1 MKIKKFDKRISY
13 FDNTQFQTIK
23 QFNKR
28 SKRPTTKT
36 IMSVPTAE
44 IQTFLSS
51 LQNVIG
57 EFAKTLDAEPK
68 RKKIVKKASKKAKVE
83 KAEKEEPKKRG
94 RPAKAKAEKE
104 EPKKSGRPAKAKA
117 EKEEPKKRG
126 RPAKVKAEKEETSV
140 PKRRGRPPKT
150 KAENVEEVVDAAK
163 ALVEMS
169 QKSAP
174 KKRGRPTKPE
184 NVGKPKPQRKAPQ
197 ASAKDFEIG
206 DSMTGLDGLVWI
218 VAQRAKTG
226 GLYWKKAFLLEDN

>member
-1 MKIKKFDKRISY
+1 MITNNS
-13 FDNTQFQTIK
+13 K
-23 QFNKR
+23 QSSNSNKR
-28 SKRPTTKT
+28 LKRPRTKT

-44 IQTFLSS
+44 IQTFLAS

-57 EFAKTLDAEPK
+57 EFAKTLEAEPK
-68 RKKIVKKASKKAKVE
+68 RKKIVKKASKA
-83 KAEKEEPKKRG
+83 KAEKEATAEPKKRG
-94 RPAKAKAEKE
+94 RPAKAKAEKVE
-104 EPKKSGRPAKAKA
+104 LSA
-117 EKEEPKKRG
+117 
-126 RPAKVKAEKEETSV
+126 

-150 KAENVEEVVDAAK
+150 KAVNEEEVVDAAK

-197 ASAKDFEIG
+197 ASAKDFQVG

-226 GLYWKKAFLLEDN
+226 GLYWKKAYLLEDK

>member
-1 MKIKKFDKRISY
+1 MINKIDFFLIDKRISF
-13 FDNTQFQTIK
+13 FDNKQFKTIK

-28 SKRPTTKT
+28 LKRPTTKT

-57 EFAKTLDAEPK
+57 EFAKTLEAEPK

-94 RPAKAKAEKE
+94 RPAKA
-104 EPKKSGRPAKAKA
+104 
-117 EKEEPKKRG
+117 
-126 RPAKVKAEKEETSV
+126 KAEKEETSV

-218 VAQRAKTG
+218 VAQLRVTTFR
-226 GLYWKKAFLLEDN
+226 L

>member
-1 MKIKKFDKRISY
+1 MIFFFFDKRISY

-57 EFAKTLDAEPK
+57 EFAKTLEAEPK

-83 KAEKEEPKKRG
+83 
-94 RPAKAKAEKE
+94 
-104 EPKKSGRPAKAKA
+104 KA

>member
-1 MKIKKFDKRISY
+1 
-13 FDNTQFQTIK
+13 
-23 QFNKR
+23 
-28 SKRPTTKT
+28 
-36 IMSVPTAE
+36 MSVPTAD

-57 EFAKTLDAEPK
+57 EFAKTLKEEPK
-68 RKKIVKKASKKAKVE
+68 RKKIVKKASKAKAEKADKEEPKKRGRPAKAKAE

-94 RPAKAKAEKE
+94 RPAKAEKA
-104 EPKKSGRPAKAKA
+104 
-117 EKEEPKKRG
+117 
-126 RPAKVKAEKEETSV
+126 ETSV

-150 KAENVEEVVDAAK
+150 KTKVENEVDVVDVAK
-163 ALVEMS
+163 ALVDMS
-169 QKSAP
+169 EKTVA

-206 DSMTGLDGLVWI
+206 DSMTGLDGFVWI

-226 GLYWKKAFLLEDN
+226 GHYWKKAYLIEDK

>member
-1 MKIKKFDKRISY
+1 
-13 FDNTQFQTIK
+13 
-23 QFNKR
+23 
-28 SKRPTTKT
+28 
-36 IMSVPTAE
+36 MSVPTAD

-57 EFAKTLDAEPK
+57 EFAKTLEAEPK
-68 RKKIVKKASKKAKVE
+68 RKKIVKKASKAKAE
-83 KAEKEEPKKRG
+83 KAEKAEKADKEEPKKRG
-94 RPAKAKAEKE
+94 RPAKAKAEKAE
-104 EPKKSGRPAKAKA
+104 LSAPKKRGRPAKAKA
-117 EKEEPKKRG
+117 EKEELS
-126 RPAKVKAEKEETSV
+126 A

-150 KAENVEEVVDAAK
+150 KAVNEDEVVGAAK

-169 QKSAP
+169 QKSTP

-206 DSMTGLDGLVWI
+206 DSMTGLDGFVWI

-226 GLYWKKAFLLEDN
+226 GHYWKKAYLLEDK

>member
-1 MKIKKFDKRISY
+1 
-13 FDNTQFQTIK
+13 
-23 QFNKR
+23 
-28 SKRPTTKT
+28 
-36 IMSVPTAE
+36 MSVPTAE

-57 EFAKTLDAEPK
+57 EFAKTLKDEPK
-68 RKKIVKKASKKAKVE
+68 RKKIVKKASKA
-83 KAEKEEPKKRG
+83 KAEKAKNAEKEDKEETSAPKKRG

-104 EPKKSGRPAKAKA
+104 ELSA
-117 EKEEPKKRG
+117 
-126 RPAKVKAEKEETSV
+126 

-150 KAENVEEVVDAAK
+150 KAVNEDEVVGAAK

-169 QKSAP
+169 QKSTP

-206 DSMTGLDGLVWI
+206 DSMTGLDGFVWI

-226 GLYWKKAFLLEDN
+226 GHYWKKAYLLEDK